1 KAAAHDNRRDSM
13 KTLELEET
21 DLSRCAQEASSS
33 SVLVLKNGKPLAL
46 VSNVEGLDAEQ
57 IELGSSSGFWKLIHR
72 RRQRKTISWEEAK
85 RSIERRCA
93 RVGNRK
99 RS

>member
-1 KAAAHDNRRDSM
+1 M

-21 DLSRCAQEASSS
+21 DLSRCAKEASSS

-57 IELGSSSGFWKLIHR
+57 IELGSSSDFWKLIQRR
-72 RRQRKTISWEEAK
+72 RRQKAIPWEQAKTWIEA
-85 RSIERRCA
+85 RGA
-93 RVGNRK
+93 RGGNRGG
-99 RS
+99 S